1 MLDTSTTTHRLSE
14 LLEREQRCIDDLGA
28 VLHQEQDAL
37 RTLSNDGLAG
47 TNQRKLA
54 LLEEIRSL
62 EGERISLVEQL
73 ALGWAMPSESLTLT
87 AIAGRAGAEDA
98 GRLLWLQERLSRSVE
113 TLRAANRMSG
123 VLVAGSLLL
132 IQNILS
138 LWTRNI
144 AAPPVY
150 SSSGALQAK
159 ASGTFLA
166 RKG

>member
-1 MLDTSTTTHRLSE
+1 
-14 LLEREQRCIDDLGA
+14 
-28 VLHQEQDAL
+28 
-37 RTLSNDGLAG
+37 
-47 TNQRKLA
+47 RKLA

>member
-62 EGERISLVEQL
+62 EGERISLVE
-73 ALGWAMPSESLTLT
+73 
-87 AIAGRAGAEDA
+87 
-98 GRLLWLQERLSRSVE
+98 
-113 TLRAANRMSG
+113 
-123 VLVAGSLLL
+123 
-132 IQNILS
+132 
-138 LWTRNI
+138 
-144 AAPPVY
+144 
-150 SSSGALQAK
+150 
-159 ASGTFLA
+159 
-166 RKG
+166 